1 VIDTNLRFSDHEDDW
16 IYAVGP
22 VGDVVVSSRVRLA
35 RNIAGFPFV
44 SRASEMQ
51 RRDLLRLVAANA
63 ETWAGG
69 MIWID
74 LNEISPLDRNIL
86 VERHL
91 ISANHAKGSQP
102 RAVAVAPD
110 ESTAV
115 MVNEEDHLRLQCI
128 RPGLQ
133 LADAYAAADRL
144 DDEIE
149 STVDFCFSD
158 RFGYL
163 TACPTNVGT
172 GIRVSV
178 MLHLPALRLRGEIDN
193 VKRAA
198 KDMTLAL
205 RGYHGEGSEA
215 SGDFYQLSNQTT
227 LGRTE
232 EDILSEFVD
241 KIIPAVVEYEHQ
253 AREAL
258 LRKRRAYLED
268 QVWRA
273 YGLLSNARLLE
284 TDETLKLL
292 SMVRLGCC
300 MNLLPNVSTY
310 DVNSLLLQTQPAHL
324 QRVVGGKLDQ
334 ATRRRSRADLV
345 RNRLTGR

>member
-1 VIDTNLRFSDHEDDW
+1 
-16 IYAVGP
+16 
-22 VGDVVVSSRVRLA
+22 
-35 RNIAGFPFV
+35 
-44 SRASEMQ
+44 
-51 RRDLLRLVAANA
+51 
-63 ETWAGG
+63 
-69 MIWID
+69 
-74 LNEISPLDRNIL
+74 
-86 VERHL
+86 
-91 ISANHAKGSQP
+91 
-102 RAVAVAPD
+102 
-110 ESTAV
+110 
-115 MVNEEDHLRLQCI
+115 
-128 RPGLQ
+128 
-133 LADAYAAADRL
+133 
-144 DDEIE
+144 
-149 STVDFCFSD
+149 
-158 RFGYL
+158 
-163 TACPTNVGT
+163 
-172 GIRVSV
+172 

-273 YGLLSNARLLE
+273 YGVLGNARLLE

-310 DVNSLLLQTQPAHL
+310 DVNSLLLQTQPRPICSASSAASSTRPPVAAL
-324 QRVVGGKLDQ
+324 ARTSS
-334 ATRRRSRADLV
+334 ATASPAGEPAQHPTNLNWGRYPLLRAMVAASR
-345 RNRLTGR
+345 